1 MEEYKLENIKKIIKD
16 FFEKIGFQVDSNIL
30 IKDDTVIC
38 KIEYSDPSILIGK
51 NGQTL
56 FNIQHLISRIIKKN
70 IKNEIFLDLD
80 INDYKENKVQ
90 YLKELAQQ
98 IADEVALTKQGK
110 VLPNLSAYER
120 RIIHLELVN
129 RDDVIAESS
138 GEGPERKL
146 IIKPTP

>member
-70 IKNEIFLDLD
+70 IKNEIFFDLD